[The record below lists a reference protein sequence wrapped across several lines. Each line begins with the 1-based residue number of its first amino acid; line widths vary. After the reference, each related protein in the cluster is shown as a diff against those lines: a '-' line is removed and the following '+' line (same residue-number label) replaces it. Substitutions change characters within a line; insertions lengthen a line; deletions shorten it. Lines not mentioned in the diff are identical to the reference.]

1 MKVKRAL
8 ISVSDKTGVVDFA
21 KALATM
27 GVEIISTGGTMKA
40 LQEAGVPV
48 VYISDVTGFPEMMDG
63 RVKTLNPYI
72 HGGILAVRDNPDHAA
87 AMTEHGIRPIDLVVV
102 NLYPF
107 RQTIAK
113 PGVTQEEAVENID
126 IGGPA
131 MVRSAAKNFRY
142 VTVVVNP
149 NRYGDVINELGEYGE
164 VTAETRLALVREA
177 FTHTAEYDAAISRYF
192 SLQTGEGEF
201 PSALILPWQKLQDLR
216 YGENPHQTAAF
227 YRDNDAQGG
236 VAHAR
241 QLAGKEL
248 SFNNIVDL
256 EAAYALVADFNRPAA
271 AVIKHTN
278 PCGTATADDIA
289 TAYKLA
295 YEADPLSAYGGIVA
309 LNRPVD
315 AATAEQL
322 KTIFLEAV
330 IAPGFEPAALE
341 ILGAKKNVRLLEA
354 ALPQADAKKRYD
366 IKTVSG
372 GIVIQSTDAQ
382 DVPPS
387 EWKTV
392 TKRAPTAAELKE
404 LELAWKVV
412 KHVKSNAIVVV
423 KDGRTVGVGAGQ
435 MNRVG
440 SADIAL
446 KQAGDAAKGA
456 VLSSD
461 AFFPFRDTVD
471 AAAKAGVT
479 AIIQPGGSVRD
490 EESIIAADEYGIAMV
505 FTGMRHFKH

>member
-8 ISVSDKTGVVDFA
+8 ISVSDKNGLVDFA
-21 KALATM
+21 KALVAM
-27 GVEIISTGGTMKA
+27 GIEIVSTGGTMKA
-40 LQEAGVPV
+40 LQEAGIPV
-48 VYISDVTGFPEMMDG
+48 IYISDVTGFPEMMDG

-72 HGGILAVRDNPDHAA
+72 HGGILAVRDNPEHAA
-87 AMTEHGIRPIDLVVV
+87 AMTEHGISPIDLVVV

-107 RQTIAK
+107 RETIAK

-142 VTVVVNP
+142 VTIVVNP
-149 NRYGDVINELGEYGE
+149 NRYDDVVAELAEDGE
-164 VTAETRLALVREA
+164 VSLETRLALVREA

-192 SLQTGEGEF
+192 SSQTGEGEY
-201 PSALILPWQKLQDLR
+201 PSTLIQPWEKLQDLR

-227 YRDNDAQGG
+227 YKDVSAKGG

-256 EAAYALVADFNRPAA
+256 ESAWSIVAEFSRPAA
-271 AVIKHTN
+271 AIIKHTN

-289 TAYKLA
+289 AAYKLA
-295 YEADPLSAYGGIVA
+295 YEADSVSAYGGIAAV
-309 LNRPVD
+309 NRPVD
-315 AATAEQL
+315 AATASQMAS
-322 KTIFLEAV
+322 IFLEAI
-330 IAPGFEPAALE
+330 IAPAFDQEALT

-354 ALPQADAKKRYD
+354 SLSDPAAKKRYD

-372 GIVIQSTDAQ
+372 GMLIQSTDTL
-382 DVPPS
+382 DVPPAQ
-387 EWKTV
+387 WKTV
-392 TKRAPTAAELKE
+392 TKRSPSPAELVE

-412 KHVKSNAIVVV
+412 KHVKSNAIVVAREG
-423 KDGRTVGVGAGQ
+423 KTVGVGAGQ

-440 SADIAL
+440 SAEIAL
-446 KQAGDAAKGA
+446 KQAGDAACGA

-471 AAAKAGVT
+471 AAAKAGIT

-490 EESIIAADEYGIAMV
+490 EESIAAANEHGIAMV

>member
-8 ISVSDKTGVVDFA
+8 ISVSDKTGVVEFA
-21 KALATM
+21 RALSAL

-40 LQEAGVPV
+40 LREAGVPV

-72 HGGILAVRDNPDHAA
+72 HGGILAVRDNPEHAA
-87 AMTEHGIRPIDLVVV
+87 AMREHGIRPIDLVVV

-107 RQTIAK
+107 RQTVAK
-113 PGVTQEEAVENID
+113 PDVTQAEAVENID

-149 NRYGDVINELGEYGE
+149 ERYASVLSELSAGGE
-164 VTAETRLALVREA
+164 VTEATRLALVREA
-177 FTHTAEYDAAISRYF
+177 FAHTAEYDAAIARYF
-192 SLQTGEGEF
+192 SGQTGEGEY
-201 PSALILPWQKLQDLR
+201 PSALILLFEKLQNLR

-227 YRDNDAQGG
+227 YRDNSACGG
-236 VAHAR
+236 VAYAR

-248 SFNNIVDL
+248 SFNNIVDI
-256 EAAYALVADFNRPAA
+256 EAAYAIVADFSGPAA
-271 AVIKHTN
+271 AIIKHTN
-278 PCGTATADDIA
+278 PCGAATAESIA
-289 TAYKLA
+289 EAYRLA
-295 YEADPLSAYGGIVA
+295 YEADPVSAYGGIVA

-315 AATAEQL
+315 AETANQL
-322 KTIFLEAV
+322 KEIFLEAV
-330 IAPGFEPAALE
+330 IAPAFTEDALAAF
-341 ILGAKKNVRLLEA
+341 GVKKNVRLLEA
-354 ALPQADAKKRYD
+354 ALPAADAKPHYD

-372 GIVIQSTDAQ
+372 GILVQSADEKDAP
-382 DVPPS
+382 VS
-387 EWKTV
+387 AWKTV
-392 TKRAPTAAELKE
+392 TKRPPTEAELKE
-404 LELAWKVV
+404 MELAWNVV
-412 KHVKSNAIVVV
+412 KHVKSNAIVVAR
-423 KDGRTVGVGAGQ
+423 DGRAIGVGAGQ

-440 SADIAL
+440 AAEIAL
-446 KQAGDAAKGA
+446 VQAGEAARGA

-471 AAAKAGVT
+471 AAAKAGIT
-479 AIIQPGGSVRD
+479 AIVQPGGSVRD
-490 EESIIAADEYGIAMV
+490 EESIAAADEQGIAMV